1 MSNLQIIE
9 TLCRVIEELAALVAD
24 EQKTEALLRE
34 VAAALGEKPTKED

>member
-1 MSNLQIIE
+1 MSSVQIIE

-34 VAAALGEKPTKED
+34 AAAALGETTDRP